1 MEIFGWISE
10 SFFLNLE
17 HSGALEEIVW
27 KDFGISAA
35 LKFTKGFSVE
45 NNLVIVHIVLWL
57 RVSL

>member
-1 MEIFGWISE
+1 MELFGWISE

-17 HSGALEEIVW
+17 RSGALEEVVW

-35 LKFTKGFSVE
+35 LKFTKELSVE